1 MGYIWLYVQ
10 FQAGQYKIQ
19 EKKYMKWQMKE
30 ITFMNYLIYLQNYAK
45 ILKFVYNYY
54 RALIYFGINL
64 NKDIKGKCS
73 SSQSFVMETSD
84 HVNFLL

>member
-1 MGYIWLYVQ
+1 
-10 FQAGQYKIQ
+10 
-19 EKKYMKWQMKE
+19 MKE